1 MASNIVS
8 TTIDA
13 EYPVAGVDND
23 SQGFRDNFQIIKDNF
38 AAAKEEV
45 EDLQDNT
52 ARIDADS
59 NFAGNK
65 IISAELD
72 RVTEAFTGIGTVNT
86 DQNVS
91 FLNGHY
97 QSLLLSEDNINL
109 TLADWPDAGGYA
121 EITLQIELA
130 DGVTGPLTV
139 VLVGEGNGVFKN
151 DQTAGWTAASSTS
164 LSVET
169 NSTTS
174 PTIVKFWTTDGGDTI
189 YAQYLGVFAET
200 SV

>member
-45 EDLQDNT
+45 EDLQDNA
-52 ARIDADS
+52 ARVDADS

-86 DQNVS
+86 DQNLS

-97 QSLLLSEDNINL
+97 QSVLATQGFTL
-109 TLADWPDAGGYA
+109 TLADWPEAGGYA
-121 EITLQIELA
+121 EMTVQLELA
-130 DGVTGPLTV
+130 DGVTGPVTIQF
-139 VLVGEGNGVFKN
+139 VGEGNGVFKN
-151 DQTAGWTAASSTS
+151 DQSAGWTAASSTA

-174 PTIVKFWTTDGGDTI
+174 PTIAKFWTTDGGDTI

>member
-45 EDLQDNT
+45 EDLQDNA
-52 ARIDADS
+52 ARVDADS

-86 DQNVS
+86 DQNLS

-97 QSLLLSEDNINL
+97 QSVLATQGFTL
-109 TLADWPDAGGYA
+109 TLADWPEAGGYA
-121 EITLQIELA
+121 EMTVQLELA
-130 DGVTGPLTV
+130 DGISGSANITF
-139 VLVGEGNGVFKN
+139 VGEGNGVFKR
-151 DQTAGWTAASSTS
+151 DSSSEWITPTSTS
-164 LSVET
+164 LTVAVDDTT
-169 NSTTS
+169 N
-174 PTIVKFWTTDGGDTI
+174 PYIVKFWTTDGGDTI
-189 YAQYLGVFAET
+189 YAQYLGQFT
-200 SV
+200 SA